1 MAERPSPE
9 TLLARLKE
17 EEKPSRGRL
26 KIYLG
31 ASPGVGKTYTM
42 LQDAIARREQG
53 LDVVAGVVESH
64 GRREIDALLLNI
76 EILPRRIVDY
86 HGRPL
91 LEFDLDAA
99 LNRDPGLI
107 LIDEMAHM
115 NVPGLRHAKR
125 WQDIKELLDRGMNV
139 CTTLNVQ
146 HIESLNDVIEQII
159 GIKVRETVPDSML
172 VLADTIEIVDLPP
185 EDLLKRLQDGKVYI
199 PAQAELATQHFFR
212 KGNLIALRE
221 LALRYM
227 AGRVDDE
234 VLLHRKG
241 QGIKQTWPTTERLL
255 VCVGSDTSSSK
266 VIRAAN
272 RMATGLHAEWIA
284 VTVDAPRL
292 NLTEAQRENV
302 TQNLR
307 LAEQLGAETRVLSG
321 IDVLKELI
329 NFARQHNVTKIVI
342 GKRNRPLWKT
352 FFNRGL
358 ADELIR
364 GSGEIDVYII
374 RSGNEPPPQPSKTPE
389 KRKFPV
395 LAYSFAILIPAL
407 MTALNLLIFPY
418 TGEKGVSNLMLVYLL
433 GVVLVSMRERFGP
446 ALLASLTSAVAFDY
460 LFIPKRFSLNIA
472 DLQYLLTFIVFAVVS
487 LVICRLALVN
497 RQQAQIAQL
506 GEQRTAAL
514 HGLTRQLA
522 TSRGIPLILEIA
534 VRYISE
540 VFDSEVL
547 ILLYEEG
554 ELKPRASSTTKK
566 VLTSK
571 DQGVARWVYD
581 LGQIAGLGT
590 DTLPFTD
597 SLYIPLQGSQGPIG
611 VLKVRPRHSERLM
624 IPEQLHL
631 VEACGNQIAMTLEV
645 DRLQEKA
652 RESQIAIETE
662 RLRKALFSSLS
673 HELQN
678 PLAIIVRLV
687 NKLAKKAVLIADD
700 DARDT
705 LQILYGEA
713 ERLNRLINNLLQ
725 ITQLEEGQIKL
736 HKKNNS
742 IDEVIMTTLKRM
754 EKKLDHKTCIIQVPP
769 ALPLIPFDKV
779 LMEQVLVNL
788 IENAI
793 LYTPPDT
800 PIEISAS
807 LEDDDILMSVA
818 DHGPGLMLADVEKV
832 FEKFYRGQ
840 TPKKESGAGLG
851 LSVCQSILKAHGG
864 RIWAENRW
872 DGGAIFYFVLP
883 LQDKLLDY

>member
-1 MAERPSPE
+1 MSERPSPDKFLE
-9 TLLARLKE
+9 RLKE
-17 EEKPSRGRL
+17 EEQQQRGQL

-64 GRREIDALLLNI
+64 GRKEIDALLGNI

-86 HGRPL
+86 HGKPL

-99 LNRDPGLI
+99 LNRNPGLI

-139 CTTLNVQ
+139 YTTLNVQ
-146 HIESLNDVIEQII
+146 HIESLNDVISQIV

-172 VLADTIEIVDLPP
+172 SLADTIEIVDLPP
-185 EDLLKRLQDGKVYI
+185 DDLLKRLQDGKVYI
-199 PAQAELATQHFFR
+199 PAQAEIATQHFFR

-227 AGRVDDE
+227 AERVDE
-234 VLLHRKG
+234 QVLQHRKG
-241 QGIKQTWPTTERLL
+241 QGIEQTWPTMERLL
-255 VCVGSDTSSSK
+255 VCIGPDRSSSK
-266 VIRAAN
+266 VIRAAK
-272 RMATGLHAEWIA
+272 RMATGLHADWIA

-292 NLTEAQRENV
+292 NLTEAQRENT

-307 LAEQLGAETRVLSG
+307 LAEQLGAETRVLTG
-321 IDVLKELI
+321 IDVQKVLI
-329 NFARQHNVTKIVI
+329 DFARQHNVTKIVI
-342 GKRNRPLWKT
+342 GKRNHPRWRT
-352 FFNRGL
+352 FFYRGL

-374 RSGNEPPPQPSKTPE
+374 RSGGEAAPEPSKAPV
-389 KRKFPV
+389 KNKFPY
-395 LAYSFAILIPAL
+395 LAYGFAILIVAL
-407 MTALNLLIFPY
+407 ITGLNLVIYPY
-418 TGEKGVSNLMLVYLL
+418 SSIKGLSNLMLIYLL
-433 GVVLVSMRERFGP
+433 GVTLISMRGKLGP
-446 ALLASLTSAVAFDY
+446 ALLASFLSAFAFDY
-460 LFIPKRFSLNIA
+460 LFVPQRFTLHSS
-472 DLQYLLTFIVFAVVS
+472 DLQYVLTFLVLAIIS
-487 LVICRLALVN
+487 QVICRLTILN
-497 RQQAQIAQL
+497 RQQAEIAQL

-514 HGLTRQLA
+514 HALTRQLA
-522 TSRGIPLILEIA
+522 STRGIPLILEIA
-534 VRYISE
+534 VHYISD

-547 ILLYEEG
+547 ILLHDNG

-566 VLTSK
+566 ILNAK
-571 DQGVARWVYD
+571 DQGVAQWVYD
-581 LGQIAGLGT
+581 LGQVAGLGT
-590 DTLPFTD
+590 DTLPFSD
-597 SLYIPLQGSQGPIG
+597 SLYVPLQGSQGPIG
-611 VLKVRPRHSERLM
+611 VLKVRPRQSERLL

-631 VEACGNQIAMTLEV
+631 LEACANQIALALEV

-652 RESQIAIETE
+652 RETQVAIETE

-678 PLAIIVRLV
+678 PLAVIVRLV
-687 NKLAKKAVLIADD
+687 NKLAKKANFLVEDD
-700 DARDT
+700 SRDT
-705 LQILYGEA
+705 VQMLYGEA

-736 HKKNNS
+736 HKKMNS
-742 IDEVIMTTLKRM
+742 IDEVIMTTLKRL
-754 EKKLDHKTCIIQVPP
+754 EKKMDNKPCVIQVPP
-769 ALPLIPFDKV
+769 QLPLLPFDKV

-788 IENAI
+788 VENAI

-807 LEDDDILMSVA
+807 LEEDDILMSVA

-872 DGGAIFYFVLP
+872 DGGAIFYFILP
-883 LQDKLLDY
+883 LRERSLD

>member
-1 MAERPSPE
+1 MSERPSPE

-17 EEKPSRGRL
+17 EEQRQRGRL

-64 GRREIDALLLNI
+64 GRKEIDALLGNI

-86 HGRPL
+86 HGKPL

-99 LNRDPGLI
+99 LNRNPGLI

-139 CTTLNVQ
+139 YTTLNVQ
-146 HIESLNDVIEQII
+146 HIESLNDVISQII

-185 EDLLKRLQDGKVYI
+185 DDLLKRLQEGKVYI
-199 PAQAELATQHFFR
+199 PAQAEIATQHFFR

-227 AGRVDDE
+227 AARVDE
-234 VLLHRKG
+234 QVLLHREG
-241 QGIKQTWPTTERLL
+241 QGIKETWPTTERLL
-255 VCVGSDTSSSK
+255 VCLGPHTSSSK
-266 VIRAAN
+266 VIRAAK
-272 RMATGLHAEWIA
+272 RMAMGLHAEWIA

-292 NLTEAQRENV
+292 NLTEEQRENT

-307 LAEQLGAETRVLSG
+307 LAEQLGAETRVLTG
-321 IDVLKELI
+321 IDVLKVLI
-329 NFARQHNVTKIVI
+329 DFARQHNVTKIVI
-342 GKRNRPLWKT
+342 GKRNHSRWRSL
-352 FFNRGL
+352 FFRDL

-374 RSGNEPPPQPSKTPE
+374 RSGSDAEPVPTKPQA
-389 KRKFPV
+389 KRKFPFLTYGFAALVV
-395 LAYSFAILIPAL
+395 LLV
-407 MTALNLLIFPY
+407 TGLNLLIYPY
-418 TGEKGVSNLMLVYLL
+418 AGIKGLSNLMLIY
-433 GVVLVSMRERFGP
+433 VLAVALVAMRGKFGP
-446 ALLASLTSAVAFDY
+446 AFFASFLSVVGFDY
-460 LFIPKRFSLNIA
+460 FFVPQRFSFSLA
-472 DLQYLLTFIVFAVVS
+472 DFQYVVTFLALTVIS
-487 LVICRLALVN
+487 HVICRLTLLN
-497 RQQAQIAQL
+497 RQQVEIAQL

-514 HGLTRQLA
+514 HALTRQLA
-522 TSRGIPLILEIA
+522 STRGIPLILDIA

-547 ILLYEEG
+547 ILLQDAG
-554 ELKPRASSTTKK
+554 ELRPRASSTTKK
-566 VLTSK
+566 VLNAK
-571 DQGVARWVYD
+571 DQGVAQWVYD

-590 DTLPFTD
+590 DTLPFSD
-597 SLYIPLQGSQGPIG
+597 SLYVPLHGSQGPIG
-611 VLKVRPRHSERLM
+611 VLKVRPRQSERLL

-631 VEACGNQIAMTLEV
+631 LEACANQIALALEV

-662 RLRKALFSSLS
+662 RLRKALFNSLS

-678 PLAIIVRLV
+678 PLAVIVRLV
-687 NKLAKKAVLIADD
+687 NKLAKNTQLLVEDD
-700 DARDT
+700 TRET
-705 LQILYGEA
+705 VQMLYGEA

-736 HKKNNS
+736 HKKMNS
-742 IDEVIMTTLKRM
+742 IDEVIMTTLKRL
-754 EKKLDHKTCIIQVPP
+754 EKKLGNKPYVIQMPSQ
-769 ALPLIPFDKV
+769 LPLVPFDKV

-788 IENAI
+788 VENAI
-793 LYTPPDT
+793 LYTPPET

-807 LEDDDILMSVA
+807 LEEDDVLMSVA

-883 LQDKLLDY
+883 LREKSLD

>member
-1 MAERPSPE
+1 MSERPSPE
-9 TLLARLKE
+9 TLLARLKKE
-17 EEKPSRGRL
+17 EQQQRGRL

-64 GRREIDALLLNI
+64 GRKEIDALLLNI

-86 HGRPL
+86 HGKPL

-99 LNRDPGLI
+99 LNRNPGLI

-139 CTTLNVQ
+139 YTTLNVQ
-146 HIESLNDVIEQII
+146 HIESLNDVISQIV

-172 VLADTIEIVDLPP
+172 VLADTTEIVDLPP
-185 EDLLKRLQDGKVYI
+185 DDLLKRLQDGKVYF
-199 PAQAELATQHFFR
+199 PAQAEIATQHFFR

-227 AGRVDDE
+227 AQRVDE
-234 VLLHRKG
+234 QVLEHREG
-241 QGIKQTWPTTERLL
+241 QGIKQTWPTTERLM
-255 VCVGSDTSSSK
+255 VCIGSGTSSSK
-266 VIRAAN
+266 VIRAAK
-272 RMATGLHAEWIA
+272 RMATGLHADWIA
-284 VTVDAPRL
+284 ATVDAPRL
-292 NLTEAQRENV
+292 NLTEQQRESR

-307 LAEQLGAETRVLSG
+307 LAEQLGAKTSVLPG
-321 IDVLKELI
+321 VDVLKTLI
-329 NFARQHNVTKIVI
+329 DFARVHNVTKIVI
-342 GKRNRPLWKT
+342 GKRNHPRWKA
-352 FFNRGL
+352 FFYRDL
-358 ADELIR
+358 AEELIR
-364 GSGEIDVYII
+364 GSGEIDIYII
-374 RSGNEPPPQPSKTPE
+374 RSGGESEPEPAKAKT
-389 KRKFPV
+389 KGKFPY
-395 LAYSFAILIPAL
+395 LAYGFAVVVVSII
-407 MTALNLLIFPY
+407 TALNLLIYPY
-418 TGEKGVSNLMLVYLL
+418 AGIKGISNLLLIYLL
-433 GVVLVSMRERFGP
+433 GVSLIAMRGKLGPAMLAALVS
-446 ALLASLTSAVAFDY
+446 SLAFDY
-460 LFIPKRFSLNIA
+460 LFVPIRFNIELS
-472 DLQYLLTFIVFAVVS
+472 DIQYSITFLVMAVIAQ
-487 LVICRLALVN
+487 VICRLTILN
-497 RQQAQIAQL
+497 RQQTEISMI

-514 HGLTRQLA
+514 HALTRQLA
-522 TSRGIPLILEIA
+522 STRGIPLILDIA

-540 VFDSEVL
+540 VFDSEVI
-547 ILLYEEG
+547 ILLYDQG

-566 VLTSK
+566 LLNAK
-571 DQGVARWVYD
+571 DQGVAQWVYD
-581 LGQIAGLGT
+581 LGQTAGLGT
-590 DTLPFTD
+590 DTLPFSD
-597 SLYIPLQGSQGPIG
+597 SLYVPLQGSQGAIG
-611 VLKVRPRHSERLM
+611 VLKVRPRQSEKLL

-631 VEACGNQIAMTLEV
+631 LEACANQIALALEV
-645 DRLQEKA
+645 DRLQERD

-662 RLRKALFSSLS
+662 RLRKALFNSLS

-678 PLAIIVRLV
+678 PLAVIVRLV
-687 NKLAKKAVLIADD
+687 NKLAKKSQLLEEEDSRETV
-700 DARDT
+700 
-705 LQILYGEA
+705 QMLYGEA

-742 IDEVIMTTLKRM
+742 IDEVIMTTLKRL
-754 EKKLDHKTCIIQVPP
+754 EKKLGTKPYTINIPP
-769 ALPLIPFDKV
+769 NLPLLPFDKV
-779 LMEQVLVNL
+779 LVEQVLVNL
-788 IENAI
+788 VENAI

-807 LEDDDILMSVA
+807 LEDDDILMSVG
-818 DHGPGLMLADVEKV
+818 DHGPGLMIADVEKV

-883 LQDKLLDY
+883 LREKILE